1 MRTAIHRA
9 NARVALVVALGTN
22 ASCSGEAPRRSSH
35 VESAPARG
43 GTASTNP
50 FGALVGPSSGG
61 ASGGPAATTAGASS
75 GSSGMQVTA
84 RGGASSGEPSSSGGS
99 STGKPSSASGGAA
112 DQGGKP
118 SVEAGNAGNAEM
130 PGGAD
135 GAGPALPP
143 AAPTDGD
150 PSRPIVAIPGIPC
163 GPHPSVSGLTETNAE
178 VGDRELHVAYPCN
191 KHQGAPVTFVM
202 NLHGT
207 MSTEN
212 LKLYQVGYFSIDTLV
227 DSHNLITV
235 APKSVVSQWG
245 NRDGGKDEPHL
256 MAVIDWVYETFADF
270 DIRAM
275 WVGGHSYGAMY
286 AATFGCKAELADK
299 VKGVIVMSG
308 LPSLPSCGS
317 RIAVIDTVAEDDIA
331 GPMDQKDLP
340 SEHGCS
346 APQTLKLGNNEQTL
360 WPDCQPGFVHSNYL
374 MLGKGHADFMDP
386 EVVKSIAD
394 LIVES
399 RP

>member
-22 ASCSGEAPRRSSH
+22 ASCSGEAPRRSSD

-61 ASGGPAATTAGASS
+61 ASGGPAATTSGASS
-75 GSSGMQVTA
+75 GSSGTQVTA
-84 RGGASSGEPSSSGGS
+84 LGGAV
-99 STGKPSSASGGAA
+99 

-118 SVEAGNAGNAEM
+118 SVEAGNANMLSGA
-130 PGGAD
+130 GGASD
-135 GAGPALPP
+135 AGGAGGAGPALPP
-143 AAPTDGD
+143 AAPSDGD

-256 MAVIDWVYETFADF
+256 MAVIDWVYGTFADF

-308 LPSLPSCGS
+308 LPSLPSCGA

-346 APQTLKLGNNEQTL
+346 APQTLKLGDNEQTL

-399 RP
+399 RR

>member
-22 ASCSGEAPRRSSH
+22 ASCSGEAPRRSSG

-61 ASGGPAATTAGASS
+61 ASGGPAATTSGASS
-75 GSSGMQVTA
+75 GSSGTQVA
-84 RGGASSGEPSSSGGS
+84 ALGGAV
-99 STGKPSSASGGAA
+99 

-118 SVEAGNAGNAEM
+118 SVEAGNAGNSNTPSGA
-130 PGGAD
+130 GGA
-135 GAGPALPP
+135 GLALPP
-143 AAPTDGD
+143 AAPGDGD

-178 VGDRELHVAYPCN
+178 VGDRELHVAYPCD

-256 MAVIDWVYETFADF
+256 MAVIDWAYETFADF

-308 LPSLPSCGS
+308 RPSLPSCGA

-346 APQTLKLGNNEQTL
+346 APQTLKLGDNEQTL